1 MNLYTDVE
9 QGDKLPEEF
18 QAVVEIPMNST
29 SKFEYDEEN
38 GYFKLDR
45 TLYSPLMFPMEY
57 GFIPQAAGEDGDPM
71 DVLVLATRPTFPGCV
86 VKVRPVGV
94 LKMSD
99 EDGVDH
105 KIIAAPV
112 AKLDPRLEHVHDI
125 EDVNEHTKKEIRLFM
140 EDYKKLEPG
149 KYEHVQVEGFETRA
163 SAKQILSDGA
173 SRYETEN

>member
-9 QGDKLPEEF
+9 RGDKLPEECA
-18 QAVVEIPMNST
+18 AVVEIPLNST

-45 TLYSPLMFPMEY
+45 VLYSPLMFPVEY
-57 GFIPQAAGEDGDPM
+57 GFLPQVAGQDGDPM
-71 DVLVLATRPTFPGCV
+71 DVLVLASRPTFSGCV
-86 VKVRPVGV
+86 VDVRPVGV

-112 AKLDPRLEHVHDI
+112 AKLDPRLKDINDI
-125 EDVNEHTKKEIRLFM
+125 EDVPEHTQKEIRLFM

-149 KYEHVQVEGFETRA
+149 KYEHVQVEGFDTRE
-163 SAKQILSDGA
+163 SATQILSEGA
-173 SRYETEN
+173 ARYDEN